1 MSESPKGDFRQ
12 AEEEGSLT
20 GSDVDDCCQKIKR
33 SNVFR
38 PNVAPL
44 QKIEVSCRVYNGI
57 SAARKAYHLGEG
69 ETTMVYHDITTMAV
83 MTRVLTSVFI
93 GGMLGLERGMKNRPA
108 GLRTYMLV
116 SVGACLIMMTNQ
128 YIYQF
133 TGAGDPMRLGA
144 QVVSGIGFLGAG
156 TIVVTRHNQI
166 KGLTTAAGLWASAGV
181 GLALGIGFYEGAIA
195 AGISVFAILTV
206 LQRFENSVHRKIRVL
221 ELYVELD
228 FAISVARFA
237 QDLKTLDLKMESIQF
252 EPDGG
257 FEADTRAVVLTL
269 KARKATDH
277 KILRERI
284 RRIEG
289 VVHLEEL

>member
-1 MSESPKGDFRQ
+1 
-12 AEEEGSLT
+12 
-20 GSDVDDCCQKIKR
+20 
-33 SNVFR
+33 
-38 PNVAPL
+38 
-44 QKIEVSCRVYNGI
+44 
-57 SAARKAYHLGEG
+57 
-69 ETTMVYHDITTMAV
+69 MVYHDITMMAV
-83 MTRVLTSVFI
+83 ITRVLTSIFI
-93 GGMLGLERGMKNRPA
+93 GGLLGLERGMKNRPA

-195 AGISVFAILTV
+195 VGLSVFVILTV
-206 LQRFENSVHRKIRVL
+206 LQRFEDSVHKKIRVL
-221 ELYVELD
+221 ELYVELRSSV
-228 FAISVARFA
+228 SVAQFVQA
-237 QDLKTLDLKMESIQF
+237 LKSLDLKMESIQF
-252 EPDGG
+252 EPEGG
-257 FEADTRAVVLTL
+257 FDVDTRAVILTV
-269 KARKATDH
+269 KAKKATDH
-277 KILRERI
+277 KMLREKI
-284 RRIEG
+284 RKIEG